1 MKMRFYKFPKWQ
13 QWFYPKA
20 IFDLHNDKESIQD
33 KTIYLT
39 FDDGPSPETTIQI
52 LDLLDEYNA
61 KATFFCIGENVKT
74 YPDLFLEIL
83 NRGHAVGNHSMTHLN
98 GFKTE
103 ERNYVLNVLE
113 AGKLIKSNLFRPPFG
128 KCTPMQHRELNK
140 LGFKSVFWTHLTY
153 DFDKLLLQK
162 ERFNKIKKLS
172 KPGSIIVFHDTFQSF
187 NRAEFKLIL
196 DYYSGMCFNFKAL
209 VSEDFKC

>member
-1 MKMRFYKFPKWQ
+1 MFN
-13 QWFYPKA
+13 
-20 IFDLHNDKESIQD
+20 NDM
-33 KTIYLT
+33 
-39 FDDGPSPETTIQI
+39 
-52 LDLLDEYNA
+52 N
-61 KATFFCIGENVKT
+61 GENKV
-74 YPDLFLEIL
+74 YC
-83 NRGHAVGNHSMTHLN
+83 
-98 GFKTE
+98 
-103 ERNYVLNVLE
+103 NVLY
-113 AGKLIKSNLFRPPFG
+113 
-128 KCTPMQHRELNK
+128 K

-153 DFDKLLLQK
+153 DFDKLLPQK